1 MSKITA
7 KKGTKVPNPNPS
19 VYESTPAHDESPN
32 SLLPLS
38 SGATN
43 RGLSMASRLNV
54 VGNEEKKRMYKKK
67 AVEDG
72 ACSYQPRA
80 PAKRVDSE
88 LEKVGARRCGGKK
101 KKPSKQDSDDDYESD
116 SDLES
121 VGSDRH
127 ETIGAAEEDIDG
139 GRSFLDR
146 NTHTGTATFSR
157 WFTLQQLAKNGG
169 KFSYEIS
176 PDNGVDERKMEKIVV
191 TSASVI
197 TMYTDEKNVELGAR
211 VIGISDTKVKC
222 NGQTAS
228 IKFPSDGA
236 QFWSPDPEGFL
247 SEEGNLVIDLE
258 MAKRLASIRSFDEI
272 EKDVTHNEQTNL
284 STAPV
289 DSQIGISLRKNARPG
304 PNGERPRI
312 VNLRT
317 VENKKTGQKFY
328 EIETPKMNNL
338 LDKLKERFQ
347 SKLNVNGNNLPGE
360 LVRLD
365 GDKWDAVPPNVA
377 ALQNTQLNAAA
388 LARPFKATFQ
398 IKYEFL
404 TIHA

>member
-1 MSKITA
+1 MSKCAA
-7 KKGTKVPNPNPS
+7 KKGPKVPNPNPS
-19 VYESTPAHDESPN
+19 VYETTPAHDESPN
-32 SLLPLS
+32 SLMPLS

-43 RGLSMASRLNV
+43 RGLGLASRLNV
-54 VGNEEKKRMYKKK
+54 VGNEEKRKKK
-67 AVEDG
+67 AMEAA
-72 ACSYQPRA
+72 ACPYQPRR
-80 PAKRVDSE
+80 PAESTNASLDQ
-88 LEKVGARRCGGKK
+88 VGARRGGKK
-101 KKPSKQDSDDDYESD
+101 KPAKEESDDEYESG
-116 SDLES
+116 SEPES
-121 VGSDRH
+121 VGSDRP
-127 ETIGAAEEDIDG
+127 EAQTRGAPEEDIDG

-146 NTHTGTATFSR
+146 NTHTGTATVSR
-157 WFTLQQLAKNGG
+157 WFTLQELAKKGG
-169 KFSYEIS
+169 KFTYEIS
-176 PDNGVDERKMEKIVV
+176 PDNGVDARKMEKIVV

-211 VIGISDTKVKC
+211 VIGISDSKVKC
-222 NGQTAS
+222 NGQSAS
-228 IKFPSDGA
+228 IKLPSDGQ

-272 EKDVTHNEQTNL
+272 EKDVKHNEDTGF

-312 VNLRT
+312 GNLRSI
-317 VENKKTGQKFY
+317 ENKKTGQKFY

-338 LDKLKERFQ
+338 LDKLKERFE
-347 SKLNVNGNNLPGE
+347 SKLNVNGTSLPGE

-365 GDKWDAVPPNVA
+365 GEKWDAVPLNVA

-388 LARPFKATFQ
+388 LARPFKVTFQ

>member
-1 MSKITA
+1 MSKCAI
-7 KKGTKVPNPNPS
+7 KKGPKVANPNPS
-19 VYESTPAHDESPN
+19 IYETTPAYDESPN
-32 SLLPLS
+32 SLMPLS

-43 RGLSMASRLNV
+43 RGLSLASRMNV
-54 VGNEEKKRMYKKK
+54 VGNEEKRSSKKK
-67 AVEDG
+67 AVEAG
-72 ACSYQPRA
+72 ASSYQPRA
-80 PAKRVDSE
+80 PAKRVESE
-88 LEKVGARRCGGKK
+88 LEHVGARRVGKK
-101 KKPSKQDSDDDYESD
+101 KTTKEESDDEYASD
-116 SDLES
+116 SDPES
-121 VGSDRH
+121 VGSDRP
-127 ETIGAAEEDIDG
+127 ETRGAVEEDIEG

-157 WFTLQQLAKNGG
+157 WFTLQKLAKDGG
-169 KFSYEIS
+169 KFAYEIS

-197 TMYTDEKNVELGAR
+197 TMYTDEKNVEVGAR
-211 VIGISDTKVKC
+211 VIGISSTKVKC

-228 IKFPSDGA
+228 IKFPSDGS
-236 QFWSPDPEGFL
+236 QFWSPDPDGFL

-312 VNLRT
+312 GNLRT

-338 LDKLKERFQ
+338 LDKLNERFQ
-347 SKLNVNGNNLPGE
+347 SKLNVNGNSLPGE
-360 LVRLD
+360 LIRLD
-365 GDKWDAVPPNVA
+365 GDKWDTVPPNVA

-388 LARPFKATFQ
+388 LARPFKVTFQ